1 MTLKERA
8 EAAELENLRLKRKL
22 NALFNEYRKV
32 CAQVIKLNIQLE
44 NYQAAATELL
54 SNFSSLVE
62 RTELADLKIIKNKKE
77 EI

>member
-22 NALFNEYRKV
+22 NALFNDYKKV

-54 SNFSSLVE
+54 SNFSSLVD